1 MNLVNF
7 GGIKMENT
15 GNAWVFIIL
24 GLFILIFPL
33 LGLIP
38 LSIITGLI
46 ALILGIGLLID
57 GLSEMREKTSLGIL
71 EVIFG
76 IIAFILGLG
85 FIINP
90 GLFSWLIGFLVWI
103 VGLFLV
109 IAGIIGL
116 FTKAGDSR
124 WNGVVAIVIGIIY
137 IIVGNL
143 IQDPRILGALIGLW
157 LLITGILMLF
167 QKE

>member
-1 MNLVNF
+1 
-7 GGIKMENT
+7 MET
-15 GNAWVFIIL
+15 KGNAWVFIIL

-38 LSIITGLI
+38 LSVVTGLI
-46 ALILGIGLLID
+46 VLILGIGLLIN
-57 GLSEMREKTSLGIL
+57 GLTEMGENASLGIL
-71 EVIFG
+71 ELILG

-90 GLFSWLIGFLVWI
+90 GLFSWLLGFIIWLVGI
-103 VGLFLV
+103 FLI
-109 IAGIIGL
+109 IAGIIGI

-124 WNGVVAIVIGIIY
+124 WNGVVAIIIGIIY

-157 LLITGILMLF
+157 LLIVGILMLF